1 MKDDPTRPPGEQSEP
16 RPDPAAAE
24 ELRDA
29 RRQAAS
35 FEKTRKAHQSELVE
49 DYAELI
55 ADLIDATGE
64 ARLVDLARRLGV
76 THATVGK
83 MLARM
88 QREGLVASRPYRSI
102 FLTERGRALAE
113 AARRRHQIVVG
124 FLKAIGVD
132 AETAEIDAEGI
143 EHHVSGQTLAAFERL
158 LEERRE
164 EEPPFDPIT

>member
-1 MKDDPTRPPGEQSEP
+1 MSDDPTAPPGDPPEP

-29 RRQAAS
+29 ERQAAS
-35 FEKTRKAHQSELVE
+35 FTETRKAHQSELVE

-64 ARLVDLARRLGV
+64 ARMVDLARRLGV

-102 FLTERGRALAE
+102 FLTDRGRDLAR

-132 AETAEIDAEGI
+132 AVTAEVDAEGI
-143 EHHVSGQTLAAFERL
+143 EHHVSAQTLAAFERL
-158 LEERRE
+158 LEARRAE
-164 EEPPFDPIT
+164 DPPFDPIA